1 MSSRRTFSYTKPHS
15 WQRSMPRRY
24 RPPADILAVVTAFVT
39 GGAGFLLA
47 VPWFGLVVQRG
58 FAR

>member
-15 WQRSMPRRY
+15 SQRSMPRRY
-24 RPPADILAVVTAFVT
+24 RPPAAVVTAFVT

-47 VPWFGLVVQRG
+47 ALWFDFVVQLG

>member
-15 WQRSMPRRY
+15 WQRSMARRY

-39 GGAGFLLA
+39 GSAGFLLA
-47 VPWFGLVVQRG
+47 VL
-58 FAR
+58 